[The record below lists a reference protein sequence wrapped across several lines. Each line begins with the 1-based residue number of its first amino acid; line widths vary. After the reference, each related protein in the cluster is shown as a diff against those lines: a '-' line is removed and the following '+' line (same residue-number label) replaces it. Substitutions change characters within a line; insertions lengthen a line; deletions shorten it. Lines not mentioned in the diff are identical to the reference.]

1 MISKLFSKFR
11 KTAAP
16 KVRFYCLEPG
26 VADIFPIT
34 RSASIKRKWMSD
46 DTQEFVS
53 SVNCPGVNKIVSS
66 GWVMLAP
73 ADFIISTTGDGV
85 HLEWLE
91 PFRFSK
97 VTPGMDAYISS
108 HSREQTEIFLDDDKT
123 LKTVVKVE
131 TPWRVEGDD
140 DVLLLQL
147 PVQYN
152 NEDRFQAASG
162 ILDLRYA
169 HLMNVQLFWK
179 KLEGKTLVRAGTP
192 LCQYIPISRKALS
205 TSYYD
210 VTINLATEQDRIK
223 EQEFN
228 YASNCVI
235 LKHDTLAARLTRTL
249 AVLKKYKKKD

>member
-1 MISKLFSKFR
+1 MLMISKLFSKFR

-91 PFRFSK
+91 P
-97 VTPGMDAYISS
+97 
-108 HSREQTEIFLDDDKT
+108 LD
-123 LKTVVKVE
+123 
-131 TPWRVEGDD
+131 
-140 DVLLLQL
+140 
-147 PVQYN
+147 
-152 NEDRFQAASG
+152 S
-162 ILDLRYA
+162 
-169 HLMNVQLFWK
+169 
-179 KLEGKTLVRAGTP
+179 
-192 LCQYIPISRKALS
+192 
-205 TSYYD
+205 
-210 VTINLATEQDRIK
+210 
-223 EQEFN
+223 
-228 YASNCVI
+228 
-235 LKHDTLAARLTRTL
+235 
-249 AVLKKYKKKD
+249 LKKSTNGFKSIMNFIMATDNSHLLPNFIEATKKIDMIRNENFWEVFPELTGVCDL